1 MVKLSVVII
10 TFNEEKNIAKCLDSV
25 HDVADEI
32 IVVDSFSTDQT
43 EGICR
48 QYDKVRFTQKA
59 FNGFGAQK
67 QFATNLAKNDWVL
80 SIDADETI
88 TKALQDEIK
97 SVLKAEIPFDSYS
110 IRRQTNYLGRTLRFC
125 GMHTERHIRLFNK
138 KKAKFSEHQ
147 VHEHIVSSNVSVL
160 RNPMIHF
167 PYQSISHH
175 VEKINNYT
183 NLFTSKRSISHFQII
198 TKAPIRFL
206 TIYFFKLAMLDGYAG
221 FIWAMMGT
229 YYSFLKYLKM
239 SERRQ
244 LLRND

>member
-1 MVKLSVVII
+1 MEKLSVVII

-32 IVVDSFSTDQT
+32 IIVDSYSTDQT
-43 EGICR
+43 EAICLK
-48 QYDKVRFTQKA
+48 YSKVRFSQHVFK
-59 FNGFGAQK
+59 GFGAQK
-67 QFATNLAKNDWVL
+67 QFATELSKNDWVL
-80 SIDADETI
+80 SLDADETI
-88 TKALQDEIK
+88 SKALQDEIVH
-97 SVLKAEIPFDSYS
+97 VLNAVNPSDSYS
-110 IRRQTNYLGRTLRFC
+110 IRLQTNYLGRTLRFS
-125 GMHTERHIRLFNK
+125 GMHTERHVRLFHK

-147 VHEHIVSSNVSVL
+147 VHEHIVSSNVTNL
-160 RNPMIHF
+160 KNPMIHF

-175 VEKINNYT
+175 VEKINKYT
-183 NLFTSKRSISHFQII
+183 NLYTSKRTISHFQVI
-198 TKAPIRFL
+198 TKAPLRFF
-206 TIYFFKLAMLDGYAG
+206 TIYFIKLAILDGYAG

>member
-1 MVKLSVVII
+1 MAKLSVVII

-67 QFATNLAKNDWVL
+67 QFATDLAKNDWVL

-97 SVLKAEIPFDSYS
+97 SVLK
-110 IRRQTNYLGRTLRFC
+110 
-125 GMHTERHIRLFNK
+125 
-138 KKAKFSEHQ
+138 
-147 VHEHIVSSNVSVL
+147 
-160 RNPMIHF
+160 
-167 PYQSISHH
+167 
-175 VEKINNYT
+175 
-183 NLFTSKRSISHFQII
+183 
-198 TKAPIRFL
+198 
-206 TIYFFKLAMLDGYAG
+206 
-221 FIWAMMGT
+221 
-229 YYSFLKYLKM
+229 
-239 SERRQ
+239 
-244 LLRND
+244 